1 MFFENYLSKSFART
15 KWIKTFSLRQNFFN
29 YFLPHYLLFKLSV
42 SQYSTVYIIFLAIRE
57 NRKYYSDKP
66 TVLGLLDDIISCSSL
81 LDPLATWGFFYHFKG
96 WTWML
101 WNKIQK
107 NPWRGYIYSK
117 RQPKNNNFARFFTS
131 IFAQNTLMAR
141 QIQCRELFLFRKDFR
156 LRSSKFMCVREVFAE
171 KQFLNS
177 IQIKVK

>member
-42 SQYSTVYIIFLAIRE
+42 SQYSTVYIIFLTIRE

-81 LDPLATWGFFYHFKG
+81 LDPLATWGFFTILRAELGCCGTKYR
-96 WTWML
+96 
-101 WNKIQK
+101 KI
-107 NPWRGYIYSK
+107 PGEDIYSK

-141 QIQCRELFLFRKDFR
+141 QIQFRELFLFRKDFR

>member
-1 MFFENYLSKSFART
+1 
-15 KWIKTFSLRQNFFN
+15 
-29 YFLPHYLLFKLSV
+29 
-42 SQYSTVYIIFLAIRE
+42 
-57 NRKYYSDKP
+57 
-66 TVLGLLDDIISCSSL
+66 
-81 LDPLATWGFFYHFKG
+81 
-96 WTWML
+96 ML

-117 RQPKNNNFARFFTS
+117 RQPKNNNFEKFLPQF
-131 IFAQNTLMAR
+131 FAQNTLMAR
-141 QIQCRELFLFRKDFR
+141 QIQFRELFLFRKDFR